1 MIKNN
6 IVRKFFIS
14 ASLLLFTASSH
25 AAFVLNSTRYVFDEK
40 RDNISVQVDNQ
51 STQEYGGQ
59 IWIENQD
66 QNDKNVYFV
75 PSPTFFKVADQH
87 KQILRILKINDA
99 LPKDKESL
107 FWINIQEIPKAP
119 KEGMN
124 ALSIALHTQVKMFY
138 RPDALKEKREDAEQN
153 IKMINSDGNTI
164 LWNDTPYYF
173 AIISVKQNGTPV
185 KMSGDIKDKLS
196 VFAPGDK
203 VSLGQL
209 ITGTSLSI
217 VAFDDYGVDKEY
229 KLNKS

>member
-1 MIKNN
+1 MAKKNTLQ
-6 IVRKFFIS
+6 KLFTF
-14 ASLLLFTASSH
+14 ASLCLFTASSH

-40 RDNISVQVDNQ
+40 RENISVQVDNQ

-75 PSPTFFKVADQH
+75 PSPTFFKVTEQH

-119 KEGMN
+119 KDGTN
-124 ALSIALHTQVKMFY
+124 TLSIALHTQVKMFY
-138 RPDALKEKREDAEQN
+138 RPDLLKEKRENAEQN
-153 IKMINSDGNTI
+153 IKVISSEGNTV

-173 AIISVKQNGTPV
+173 AIISVKQNGTAIKV
-185 KMSGDIKDKLS
+185 SEDIKDKLS
-196 VFAPGDK
+196 AFAPGEK
-203 VSLGQL
+203 VSLGKSV
-209 ITGTSLSI
+209 TSNSLSI

>member
-1 MIKNN
+1 MAKIDTL
-6 IVRKFFIS
+6 RKFFFS
-14 ASLLLFTASSH
+14 ASLLLFTASGH
-25 AAFVLNSTRYVFDEK
+25 AAFVLNSTRYIFDEK
-40 RDNISVQVDNQ
+40 RENISVQVDNQ

-119 KEGMN
+119 KDGMN

-138 RPDALKEKREDAEQN
+138 RPDILKDKRENAEQN
-153 IKMINSDGNTI
+153 VKIISSEGNTV

-173 AIISVKQNGTPV
+173 AIISVKQNGTPI
-185 KMSGDIKDKLS
+185 KLSEDIKDKLS
-196 VFAPGDK
+196 VFAPGEK
-203 VSLGQL
+203 VYLGKSVTSNSLN
-209 ITGTSLSI
+209 I

-229 KLNKS
+229 KLNKP

>member
-1 MIKNN
+1 MAKNN
-6 IVRKFFIS
+6 TMRKFFIS

-87 KQILRILKINDA
+87 KQILRILKINDV
-99 LPKDKESL
+99 LPRDKESL

-119 KEGMN
+119 KDGMN

-138 RPDALKEKREDAEQN
+138 RPEALKEKRENAEQN
-153 IKMINSDGNTI
+153 IKMISSEGNTV

-173 AIISVKQNGTPV
+173 AIISVKQNGTPIKV
-185 KMSGDIKDKLS
+185 SDDIKDKLS

-203 VSLGQL
+203 VSLGKS
-209 ITGTSLSI
+209 ISSNSLSI

-229 KLNKS
+229 KLEKS

>member
-1 MIKNN
+1 M
-6 IVRKFFIS
+6 RKFFIS

-40 RDNISVQVDNQ
+40 RENISVQVDNQ

-119 KEGMN
+119 KDGVN
-124 ALSIALHTQVKMFY
+124 ALSIALHTQVKMIY
-138 RPDALKEKREDAEQN
+138 RPDILKDKRENAEKN
-153 IKMINSDGNTI
+153 IKLINDESSTV
-164 LWNDTPYYF
+164 LFNDSPYYF
-173 AIISVKQNGTPV
+173 ALINVKQNGKNVNLGDDV
-185 KMSGDIKDKLS
+185 KNKIAVFSPFEKISLNKKL
-196 VFAPGDK
+196 
-203 VSLGQL
+203 
-209 ITGTSLSI
+209 TGNISF
-217 VAFDDYGVDKEY
+217 VAFDDYGVDREY
-229 KLNKS
+229 NISQH

>member
-6 IVRKFFIS
+6 TVRKFFIS

-25 AAFVLNSTRYVFDEK
+25 AAFVLNSTRYVFDEI
-40 RDNISVQVDNQ
+40 RENISVQVDNQ

-138 RPDALKEKREDAEQN
+138 RPDALKEKREGAEQN
-153 IKMINSDGNTI
+153 IKMISSDGNTI

>member
-6 IVRKFFIS
+6 TVRKFFIS

-40 RDNISVQVDNQ
+40 RENISVQVDNQ

-138 RPDALKEKREDAEQN
+138 RPDALKEKREGAEQN
-153 IKMINSDGNTI
+153 IKMINSEGNAV
-164 LWNDTPYYF
+164 LLNDTPYYF

-203 VSLGQL
+203 VSLGKA
-209 ITGTSLSI
+209 ITSDSLSI

-229 KLNKS
+229 KINKS

>member
-1 MIKNN
+1 MAKNN
-6 IVRKFFIS
+6 TMRKFFIS

-87 KQILRILKINDA
+87 KQILRILKINDV
-99 LPKDKESL
+99 LPRDKESL

-119 KEGMN
+119 KDGIN

-138 RPDALKEKREDAEQN
+138 RPEALKEKRENAEQN
-153 IKMINSDGNTI
+153 IKMISSEGNTV

-173 AIISVKQNGTPV
+173 AIISVKQNGTPIKV
-185 KMSGDIKDKLS
+185 SDDIKDKLS

-203 VSLGQL
+203 VSLGKS
-209 ITGTSLSI
+209 ISSNSLSI

-229 KLNKS
+229 KLEKS

>member
-1 MIKNN
+1 MTKKNTLQ
-6 IVRKFFIS
+6 KLFTF
-14 ASLLLFTASSH
+14 ASLCLFTASSH

-40 RDNISVQVDNQ
+40 RENISVQVDNQ

-66 QNDKNVYFV
+66 KNDKNVYFV
-75 PSPTFFKVADQH
+75 PSPTFFKVAEQH

-119 KEGMN
+119 KDSTN
-124 ALSIALHTQVKMFY
+124 TLSIALHTQVKMFY
-138 RPDALKEKREDAEQN
+138 RPDALKEKRENAEQN
-153 IKMINSDGNTI
+153 IKAISSEGNTV

-173 AIISVKQNGTPV
+173 AIISVKQNGTAIKV
-185 KMSGDIKDKLS
+185 SEDIKDKLS
-196 VFAPGDK
+196 VFAPGEK
-203 VSLGQL
+203 VSLGKSV
-209 ITGTSLSI
+209 TSNSLSI

>member
-1 MIKNN
+1 MAKINTL
-6 IVRKFFIS
+6 RKFFIS
-14 ASLLLFTASSH
+14 TSLLLFTASGH

-40 RDNISVQVDNQ
+40 RENISVQVDNQ

-87 KQILRILKINDA
+87 KQVLRILKINDA

-119 KEGMN
+119 KDGMN

-138 RPDALKEKREDAEQN
+138 RPDILKDKRENAEQN
-153 IKMINSDGNTI
+153 VKMLSTEGNTV

-173 AIISVKQNGTPV
+173 AIISVKQNGTPI
-185 KMSGDIKDKLS
+185 KLSEEIKDKLS
-196 VFAPGDK
+196 VFAPGEK
-203 VSLGQL
+203 VSLGKSV
-209 ITGTSLSI
+209 TSNSLNI